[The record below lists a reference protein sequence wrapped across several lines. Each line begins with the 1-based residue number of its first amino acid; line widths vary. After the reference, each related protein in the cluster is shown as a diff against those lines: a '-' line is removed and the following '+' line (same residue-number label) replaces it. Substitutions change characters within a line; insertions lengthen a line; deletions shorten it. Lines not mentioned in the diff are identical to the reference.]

1 MAKRRFGRKGKPGSS
16 PQVTRR
22 QQPTRTKLSRV
33 ALSSWLLL
41 ATTISVAALA
51 SSVSFT
57 AGAPAARRILA
68 NVTSAYVTT
77 VEVHSSRPHDTSAF
91 TQGLCVDAHG
101 RIVESDGL
109 YGHSRVRLVDINTG
123 KSIIETKNIAS
134 HFGEGLAAIGDV
146 LLQLTWREKIMIEYD
161 LQLRELRR
169 LRQPLPREGWGAA
182 YDAHTD
188 LLYLTDGSAVLRT
201 LRRGNDS
208 AYVKIG
214 RELTVID
221 DALGGIPIEGL
232 NELEVVG
239 SELWANVY
247 PMRHHLA
254 SNCIARIDPTTGKV
268 KGWIDANPLMHHVS
282 DRVRKNRLSFVFNGI
297 AFHPAPDSHA
307 DDHLYLTGKQ
317 WDKLFDVDLVPRPD
331 LDQSHVRHSCDLF
344 LHHTYSRPAHA
355 SASHHHSGPDHH
367 HRNHRSHRAAA
378 A

>member
-1 MAKRRFGRKGKPGSS
+1 MAKRRGGHKGRSCAS
-16 PQVTRR
+16 PPSTRR
-22 QQPTRTKLSRV
+22 QQPTRPKLSRV
-33 ALSSWLLL
+33 ALSSWLLV

-51 SSVSFT
+51 SSVSFSVGT
-57 AGAPAARRILA
+57 PPPRRILA
-68 NVTSAYVTT
+68 NLTSAYVTT

-91 TQGLCVDAHG
+91 TQGLCVDAQG

-109 YGHSRVRLVDINTG
+109 YGHSRVRLVDIRTG
-123 KSIIETKNIAS
+123 KSIIETKNAAS

-161 LQLRELRR
+161 MHLRELRR
-169 LRQPLPREGWGAA
+169 LHQPLPREGWGAA
-182 YDAHTD
+182 YDARTD
-188 LLYLTDGSAVLRT
+188 LLYLTDGTAVLRT
-201 LRRGNDS
+201 LRRRNDS

-214 RELTVID
+214 KDVTVID

-268 KGWIDANPLMHHVS
+268 KGWIDANPLLHHVS
-282 DRVRKNRLSFVFNGI
+282 NRIRKNRLNFVFNGI
-297 AFHPAPDSHA
+297 AFHPAPDARA
-307 DDHLYLTGKQ
+307 DDHLYLTGKE

-331 LDQSHVRHSCDLF
+331 LDQSHVRHNCDLF
-344 LHHTYSRPAHA
+344 LHHAYSRPTHAAPSHGHSSSDHHRVHRAHRTA
-355 SASHHHSGPDHH
+355 SA
-367 HRNHRSHRAAA
+367 
-378 A
+378 